1 MFKSCSKTTRE
12 LHMAFQSLL
21 TIIHTHQEALAIC
34 GSYGGIEQLA
44 LQIPFNTIARG
55 LGYLDKL

>member
-1 MFKSCSKTTRE
+1 
-12 LHMAFQSLL
+12 MAFQSLL
-21 TIIHTHQEALAIC
+21 TFIHTPQEAIAIC